1 MKCYTSVSALDTE
14 TSPSLSENM
23 PTESSIAAATSPA
36 SISAIVPA
44 RNEELSIAACIES
57 LARQPEIAEILVVND
72 QSTDKTAEIVHGL
85 MRDIPNLRLLETK
98 GLPPGWVGKN
108 NAVALGAREA
118 SQPWLLFTDADA
130 EHLPG
135 AAAKAL
141 QFAQETGAS
150 LVSFS
155 PEQITE
161 KWYEKSLIP
170 FIYCRLD
177 RKFTYASVN
186 DPASPDAAAN
196 GQFLMIRRDAYD
208 AIGGHASVAAE
219 VLEDVALAR
228 RVKSAGYSLAFN
240 SGKGIVRVRMYRSF
254 ASMWEGW
261 TKNLYPLMGG
271 TPVATFRELES
282 TFPWVV
288 LLVLLLGIKFPFA
301 MFAGVWLLVFRQIN
315 YGSELTRNQ
324 FRFSFI
330 LYYVPAVV
338 LYAGVLWA
346 SYRHHARGKVEW
358 KGREYTVQASGT
370 LKKLDSGSLN
380 ADKTSWS

>member
-1 MKCYTSVSALDTE
+1 
-14 TSPSLSENM
+14 
-23 PTESSIAAATSPA
+23 
-36 SISAIVPA
+36 
-44 RNEELSIAACIES
+44 
-57 LARQPEIAEILVVND
+57 
-72 QSTDKTAEIVHGL
+72 
-85 MRDIPNLRLLETK
+85 
-98 GLPPGWVGKN
+98 
-108 NAVALGAREA
+108 
-118 SQPWLLFTDADA
+118 
-130 EHLPG
+130 
-135 AAAKAL
+135 
-141 QFAQETGAS
+141 
-150 LVSFS
+150 
-155 PEQITE
+155 
-161 KWYEKSLIP
+161 
-170 FIYCRLD
+170 
-177 RKFTYASVN
+177 VN

-261 TKNLYPLMGG
+261 TKNLYPLIGG
-271 TPVATFRELES
+271 TPVATLRELES

-370 LKKLDSGSLN
+370 LKKLNSGSLN
-380 ADKTSWS
+380 ADKTPWS